1 MTSDAHLTSQLAD
14 LAALPEP
21 APSAGLYPR
30 IEDTLARGGD
40 QGGDVLARPLG
51 PLVDDDL
58 EENGLP
64 ERRRRRAPLGAVA
77 LLTAAALALWVVVR
91 PKPVL
96 EAGMISGRL
105 VLSPAAPRAGEQVEV
120 RYSAGALFGRP
131 ERLRLRG
138 RVRTTAAESYEQGVP
153 VITLGTLERV
163 DGNEY
168 RGRFVLPDSFVFA
181 ALAVEDTLA
190 NEVDDFGGRA
200 WEVLR
205 AGPDGR
211 PLLDALEQRAHDLM
225 GRSWE
230 EGLAT
235 ARRLVSLY
243 PDSVRAVKWLQMYEL
258 WMGIAT
264 DSTRAVHLRNARR
277 FAERDLRRPM
287 SASELGEH
295 FWYVRTLDSSLALP
309 WRQRLLGE
317 AARSGLAVQEELV
330 DVQRLVAAGGIDSAA
345 AVQRLDALWPRVP
358 LERAG
363 QIGGAALSLLG
374 GRTELTADRRRWID
388 RLHAADTTDS
398 GRRRLAQELIDRP
411 ETRADAMARLRTL
424 LTQSAPGTSYRRLGE
439 SRSANARRLS
449 EERARTLAV
458 IGGALLAD
466 GAYAAARDTLQIAA
480 SLTWSPSTWRRLA
493 EAHLAVRDSVG
504 AAHAW
509 AHVIADPRTTAP
521 VRDSL
526 KREGKRLLGASG
538 WATKESAAERALQ
551 VHLDERAIRRL
562 VGEVSLATLD
572 GRSAAMS
579 AMAQG
584 RGTVVVFWSPLC
596 GPAVEALPEIESLRR
611 QLAQRGVPLV
621 IIAEQSTVTPELTK
635 AVTEQRIQAPVYL
648 DVDGAAAARFNNWG
662 TPTLYLVGT
671 DGRVIF
677 PGTTDVQS
685 ALFYSAAL
693 LQTAPK
699 SGQGR

>member
-1 MTSDAHLTSQLAD
+1 MTSDAHLTSQLAE
-14 LAALPEP
+14 LAALPAP

-30 IEDTLARGGD
+30 IEATLARGAD
-40 QGGDVLARPLG
+40 QRGDVLTAPLG
-51 PLVDDDL
+51 PLVDEDV
-58 EENGLP
+58 EVNGPP
-64 ERRRRRAPLGAVA
+64 ERRLRRTSLRAMA
-77 LLTAAALALWVVVR
+77 LLTAAALALWVVIR
-91 PKPVL
+91 PQPVL

-105 VLSPAAPRAGEQVEV
+105 MLSPATPRAGESVEV

-163 DGNEY
+163 EGNEY

-181 ALAVEDTLA
+181 ALAVEDTLV

-200 WEVLR
+200 WEVMR

-243 PDSVRAVKWLQMYEL
+243 PDSVRAVKWLQLYEL

-277 FAERDLRRPM
+277 FAERDMRRPM
-287 SASELGEH
+287 SANELGEQ
-295 FWYVRTLDSSLALP
+295 FWYMRTLDSSLALP
-309 WRQRLLGE
+309 WRQRLLRE
-317 AARSGLAVQEELV
+317 APRSGLAVQEELI
-330 DVQRLVAAGGIDSAA
+330 DVQRLVAAGRIDSADA
-345 AVQRLDALWPRVP
+345 AQQLDLLWPRVP
-358 LERAG
+358 RERAA
-363 QIGGAALSLLG
+363 QIGGAAMSLLG
-374 GRTELTADRRRWID
+374 GRSERATDLRRWID
-388 RLHAADTTDS
+388 RLYAADTTES
-398 GRRRLAQELIDRP
+398 GRRRLAQALIDRA
-411 ETRADAMARLRTL
+411 ETRTDGTSRLRAL

-439 SRSANARRLS
+439 SRSAYARRLS

-458 IGGALLAD
+458 LGGALLAD
-466 GAYAAARDTLQIAA
+466 GAYAAAQDTLQIAA

-493 EAHLAVRDSVG
+493 EAHLAVHDSVG

-526 KREGKRLLGASG
+526 KREGTRLLGTSG
-538 WATKESAAERALQ
+538 WATKEAAAKRALQ
-551 VHLDERAIRRL
+551 VHLAARAIRRR
-562 VGEVSLATLD
+562 VGEVSVGTLD
-572 GRSAAMS
+572 GRRAALS
-579 AMAQG
+579 GLAQG
-584 RGTVVVFWSPLC
+584 TGLMVVFWSPLC
-596 GPAVEALPEIESLRR
+596 GPAVEALPEIEALRR

-621 IIAEQSTVTPELTK
+621 LVAEQSTVTPELTK
-635 AVTEQRIQAPVYL
+635 VITEQRIETPVYL
-648 DVDGAAAARFNNWG
+648 DVAGAAAARFNNWG
-662 TPTLYLVGT
+662 TPTLYLVDT

-693 LQTAPK
+693 
-699 SGQGR
+699 R

>member
-1 MTSDAHLTSQLAD
+1 MTSDAHLTSQLAE

-30 IEDTLARGGD
+30 IEDTLAQGGD
-40 QGGDVLARPLG
+40 QGGDVLDRPLG

-58 EENGLP
+58 GMDRVP
-64 ERRRRRAPLGAVA
+64 DRRRRRASLGAVA
-77 LLTAAALALWVVVR
+77 LMTAAALALWVVVR

-96 EAGMISGRL
+96 EAGMVSGRL
-105 VLSPAAPRAGEQVEV
+105 VLSPATPRAGERVEV

-138 RVRTTAAESYEQGVP
+138 RVRTRAAESYEQGVP

-168 RGRFVLPDSFVFA
+168 RGQFVLPDSFVFA

-190 NEVDDFGGRA
+190 NEVDDFGGRT

-235 ARRLVSLY
+235 ARRLMSLY

-287 SASELGEH
+287 SGKELGEH
-295 FWYVRTLDSSLALP
+295 FWYVRILDSSLALP
-309 WRQRLLGE
+309 WRQRLLRE
-317 AARSGLAVQEELV
+317 APRSGLAVQEELV
-330 DVQRLVAAGGIDSAA
+330 DVLRLVAAGTIDSAA
-345 AVQRLDALWPRVP
+345 AATRLDALWPRVP

-363 QIGGAALSLLG
+363 QVGGAALSLLS
-374 GRTELTADRRRWID
+374 GRSELVVDRRRWID
-388 RLHAADTTDS
+388 RLNATDTADA
-398 GRRRLAQELIDRP
+398 GRRRLAQDLIDHP
-411 ETRADAMARLRTL
+411 VTRADGMARLRAL
-424 LTQSAPGTSYRRLGE
+424 LTQSAPGTWYRRLGE
-439 SRSANARRLS
+439 SRSAHARRLS

-458 IGGALLAD
+458 LGGALLAD

-480 SLTWSPSTWRRLA
+480 SLSWSPATWRRLA
-493 EAHLAVRDSVG
+493 DAHLALRDSVG
-504 AAHAW
+504 AARAW
-509 AHVIADPRTTAP
+509 SRVVVDPRTTVA
-521 VRDSL
+521 VHDSL
-526 KREGKRLLGASG
+526 NRLGARLLGASV
-538 WATKESAAERALQ
+538 WATSKSAAERDLRT
-551 VHLDERAIRRL
+551 HLDARVIRRV
-562 VGEVSLATLD
+562 VGDAAVTALD
-572 GRSAAMS
+572 GRRHMLSG
-579 AMAQG
+579 MAKG
-584 RGTVVVFWSPLC
+584 RGLAVVFWSPLC
-596 GPAVEALPEIESLRR
+596 GPAVEAAPEIDALRR

-621 IIAEQSTVTPELTK
+621 IIADQSTVTPELTK
-635 AVTEQRIQAPVYL
+635 VVAEQRIQAPVYL

-662 TPTLYLVGT
+662 TPTLYLLSP
-671 DGRVIF
+671 DGRVLF

-693 LQTAPK
+693 LQAAPEA
-699 SGQGR
+699 GRGR